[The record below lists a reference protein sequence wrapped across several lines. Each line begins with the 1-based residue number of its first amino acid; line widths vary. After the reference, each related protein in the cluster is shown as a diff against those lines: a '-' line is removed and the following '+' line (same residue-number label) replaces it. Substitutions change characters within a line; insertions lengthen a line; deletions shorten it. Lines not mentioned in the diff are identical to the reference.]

1 MKTIVLISC
10 AKEKKEELGKV
21 KAAELY
27 ISDLFEKSLTY
38 AKQLTTPENIYILS
52 GKYHLLPLD
61 EEIETYNVFLGDKS
75 KAERM
80 RWGKVVIE
88 QLSKVADL
96 QKDKFII
103 LAGEDYVEPL
113 QESLK
118 NITLPLKGLR
128 PGERLK
134 YLKETIEKNQN
145 ETKMILDLHKLFHN
159 EKLTRYTYPFEGQE
173 SHISTNGIY
182 IMYEEGETFQGLDRI
197 VRVGTHDGDGNLYKR
212 LKEHYV
218 NENKDRS
225 IFLKRVGSAIL
236 AKNKDPYLDV
246 WEVDTTTPEN
256 KNKVQAQ
263 LNPAHEQQITQQAV
277 AHIRNKISFVVFEVK
292 TKEERLRLEKKII
305 ATLSKA
311 AKDGFIEP
319 SQGWLGNFSPDP
331 KVRQSG
337 LWQSQHLDGE
347 PLTSEEFDKLK
358 QIVLS

>member
-10 AKEKKEELGKV
+10 AKEKKEEPGKV

-27 ISDLFEKSLTY
+27 ISDLFEKSLIY

-80 RWGKVVIE
+80 LWGKVVIE
-88 QLSKVADL
+88 QLNKVADL

-113 QESLK
+113 QDSLK
-118 NITLPLKGLR
+118 NIALPLKGLR
-128 PGERLK
+128 SGERLK
-134 YLKETIEKNQN
+134 NLKEAIEKNQN
-145 ETKMILDLHKLFHN
+145 ETKMMLDLHKLFHN
-159 EKLTRYTYPFEGQE
+159 EKLTRYTYSFEGQE
-173 SHISTNGIY
+173 SHIPTNGIY
-182 IMYEEGETFQGLDRI
+182 IMFEEGETFQGLDRI

-236 AKNKDPYLDV
+236 AKNKDP
-246 WEVDTTTPEN
+246 
-256 KNKVQAQ
+256 
-263 LNPAHEQQITQQAV
+263 
-277 AHIRNKISFVVFEVK
+277 
-292 TKEERLRLEKKII
+292 
-305 ATLSKA
+305 
-311 AKDGFIEP
+311 
-319 SQGWLGNFSPDP
+319 
-331 KVRQSG
+331 
-337 LWQSQHLDGE
+337 
-347 PLTSEEFDKLK
+347 
-358 QIVLS
+358 

>member
-10 AKEKKEELGKV
+10 AKEKKKVLGKV
-21 KAAELY
+21 RAEDLY
-27 ISDLFEKSLTY
+27 ISPLFKKSLTY
-38 AKQLTTPENIYILS
+38 AKQLTAPENIYILS
-52 GKYHLLPLD
+52 DKYYLLSLD
-61 EEIETYNVFLGDKS
+61 EEVEFYDVLLKDKTD
-75 KAERM
+75 
-80 RWGKVVIE
+80 WGKKIVE
-88 QLSKVADL
+88 QLNKVPADL

-113 QESLK
+113 QEDLK
-118 NITLPLKGLR
+118 NIALPLKGLR
-128 PGERLK
+128 SGERGK

-159 EKLTRYTYPFEGQE
+159 KKLTRYTYPFEGQE
-173 SHISTNGIY
+173 SHIPTNGIY
-182 IMYEEGETFQGLDRI
+182 IMFEEGETFQGLDRI

-263 LNPAHEQQITQQAV
+263 LNPEQEQQITQQAV

-292 TKEERLRLEKKII
+292 TKEERLCLEKKII

-311 AKDGFIEP
+311 AKDGFIKP

-347 PLTSEEFDKLK
+347 PLTSAEFDKLK

>member
-10 AKEKKEELGKV
+10 AKEKKEEPGKV

-38 AKQLTTPENIYILS
+38 AKQLTTSENIYILS

-61 EEIETYNVFLGDKS
+61 EEIETYNVFLGDKP
-75 KAERM
+75 KEERM
-80 RWGKVVIE
+80 LWGKVVIE

-113 QESLK
+113 QEDLK
-118 NITLPLKGLR
+118 NIALPLKGLR
-128 PGERLK
+128 SGERGK

-159 EKLTRYTYPFEGQE
+159 EELTRYTYPFEGQE
-173 SHISTNGIY
+173 SHIPTNGIY
-182 IMYEEGETFQGLDRI
+182 IMFEEGETFQGLDRI

-277 AHIRNKISFVVFEVK
+277 AHIRNKISFVVFEVE
-292 TKEERLRLEKKII
+292 TKEERLSLEKKII

-311 AKDGFIEP
+311 AKDGFIKP

-347 PLTSEEFDKLK
+347 PLTSAEFDKLK

>member
-1 MKTIVLISC
+1 M
-10 AKEKKEELGKV
+10 
-21 KAAELY
+21 
-27 ISDLFEKSLTY
+27 FEKSLTY
-38 AKQLTTPENIYILS
+38 AKQLTTPENTLKTPKNIYILS

-61 EEIETYNVFLGDKS
+61 EEIETYNVFLGDKY

-80 RWGKVVIE
+80 QWGEVVIE

-103 LAGEDYVEPL
+103 LAGENYVEPL
-113 QESLK
+113 QKKLK
-118 NITLPLKGLR
+118 NIALPLKGLR
-128 PGERLK
+128 QGEQLK

-173 SHISTNGIY
+173 SQIPTNGIY
-182 IMYEEGETFQGLDRI
+182 IMFEEGETFQGLDRI
-197 VRVGTHDGDGNLYKR
+197 VRVGTHNGDGNLYKR

-225 IFLKRVGSAIL
+225 IFLKKVGSAIL

-292 TKEERLRLEKKII
+292 TKEDRLFWEEKII

-311 AKDGFIEP
+311 AKQGEIKP
-319 SQGWLGNFSPDP
+319 SDKWLGNFSPDP

-337 LWQSQHLDGE
+337 LWQSNHLNGE

>member
-10 AKEKKEELGKV
+10 TKEKKEVLGKV
-21 KAAELY
+21 RAEELY
-27 ISDLFEKSLTY
+27 TSDLFKKSLTY

-52 GKYHLLPLD
+52 DKYYLLPLD
-61 EEIETYNVFLGDKS
+61 EEIEFYDVLLEDKTD
-75 KAERM
+75 
-80 RWGKVVIE
+80 WGKKVIE
-88 QLSKVADL
+88 QLSEIANF
-96 QKDKFII
+96 QKDRIII
-103 LAGEDYVEPL
+103 LAGESYVTPI
-113 QESLK
+113 QDSLT
-118 NITLPLKGLR
+118 NVELPLKGLKQ
-128 PGERLK
+128 GERVK
-134 YLKETIEKNQN
+134 YLKEAIEKNLNQ
-145 ETKMILDLHKLFHN
+145 TKMILDLHKLFHN

-173 SHISTNGIY
+173 SHIPTNGIY
-182 IMYEEGETFQGLDRI
+182 IMFEEGETFQGLDRI
-197 VRVGTHDGDGNLYKR
+197 VLVGAHTGVDNLYKR

-236 AKNKDPYLDV
+236 AKNKDPYLDI

-277 AHIRNKISFVVFEVK
+277 AHIRDKISFVVFEVE
-292 TKEERLRLEKKII
+292 TKEERIDWKKKII

-311 AKDGFIEP
+311 AKNGFIKP
-319 SQGWLGNFSPDP
+319 SGNWLGNFSPDL
-331 KVRQSG
+331 KVSQSR

-347 PLTSEEFDKLK
+347 PLTPQEFDKLK